1 MEWKYV
7 KPLCSEELIAE
18 YEALVSYRLPEAF
31 KECVRQYNGGRPAN
45 RSFDTDKSQE
55 RSLKSFLSFN
65 KGDRETV
72 WKTADCMSKRTLQL
86 YVPFASDNFG
96 NLICFD
102 KQNDSV
108 VFLDHESRGKETA
121 APDFRSFM
129 EALYE

>member
-7 KPLCSEELIAE
+7 KPLKSEDLISE
-18 YEALVSYRLPEAF
+18 YEALVGYQLPEAF

-45 RSFDTDKSQE
+45 RTFDTDKSQE

-65 KGDRETV
+65 REDRETV
-72 WKTADCMSKRTLQL
+72 WKTVDCMSKKTVQS
-86 YVPFASDNFG
+86 YAPFAIDNFG

-108 VFLDHESRGKETA
+108 VFLDHESRKTEIA
-121 APDFRSFM
+121 APDFPSFM